1 MCTIELEVLDNSCL
15 QIAHA
20 LCKRSLK
27 VNNSKELALI
37 DLEELT
43 EHINAFVK
51 AERKELEFAKERAS
65 DEK

>member
-1 MCTIELEVLDNSCL
+1 MMCTIELEVLDSSCL

-27 VNNSKELALI
+27 VNTSQECALI
-37 DLEELT
+37 DLEELA

-51 AERKELEFAKERAS
+51 AERKALEIEKERGW
-65 DEK
+65 